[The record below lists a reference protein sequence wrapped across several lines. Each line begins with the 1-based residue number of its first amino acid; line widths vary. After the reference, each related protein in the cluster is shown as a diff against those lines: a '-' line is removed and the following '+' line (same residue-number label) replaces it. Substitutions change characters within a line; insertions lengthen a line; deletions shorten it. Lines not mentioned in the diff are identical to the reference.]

1 MYVHPSM
8 YTCMMHASTC
18 QIIIFY
24 TNTGRWMEVS
34 TSCLGAMCLCVHG
47 HCHVS
52 TFLRRLVHFFM
63 HAEMCKYKKTVE
75 IQFISCSMKI
85 SALDITH

>member
-1 MYVHPSM
+1 MYVCTSKYVH
-8 YTCMMHASTC
+8 MHASTC

-34 TSCLGAMCLCVHG
+34 TLCVGAMCL
-47 HCHVS
+47 CHVS

-63 HAEMCKYKKTVE
+63 HAEMCKYKNT
-75 IQFISCSMKI
+75 
-85 SALDITH
+85 